1 MALRPRMF
9 YIPCVPAEGS
19 GETIVAMS
27 FQIQSF
33 KDWLNMEK
41 LPYCADIVGPLSKGQ
56 EGSTCW
62 GHGNGCIGAFYQD
75 PSYKQTIRDQWAK
88 VSDCKEF
95 LSFLPLNSSMEVLLG
110 RKLSPVCRGVRDDG
124 ADSSWYTY
132 SEVNIWGVSFQLWHI
147 TYQETEPWSNSQEVF
162 IPTPRSSLVYGVIH
176 FVYLLLMQS
185 KNWAGIVVHGRVLA

>member
-1 MALRPRMF
+1 MDLRLRMF

-56 EGSTCW
+56 DGSTCW

-132 SEVNIWGVSFQLWHI
+132 SEVNI
-147 TYQETEPWSNSQEVF
+147 
-162 IPTPRSSLVYGVIH
+162 
-176 FVYLLLMQS
+176 
-185 KNWAGIVVHGRVLA
+185 